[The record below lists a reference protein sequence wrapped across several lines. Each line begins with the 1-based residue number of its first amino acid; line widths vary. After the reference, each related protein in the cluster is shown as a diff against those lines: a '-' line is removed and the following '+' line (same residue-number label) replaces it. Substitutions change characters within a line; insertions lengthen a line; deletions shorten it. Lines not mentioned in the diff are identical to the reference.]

1 MGLIASLDIGSEKMV
16 MAVAAEENGECRLAG
31 IKMIALQGVQDG
43 IITDKSKVKSYIQYL
58 IRELAKDKPIDCLN
72 VALSGKAL
80 RISEHKVNV
89 PIRKKVRESDIA
101 QAENRC
107 TELVLWKGDELV
119 DIIPVTYAVDRGNY
133 VTDPVGMTAKSL
145 DVRFR
150 VYLSDAAYLTE
161 IRELLEACGVENV
174 EFFPPVRAYMEAL
187 DVYDRSEPFALI
199 DMGATHTEVVLFRD
213 GGLRYEISLP
223 LGAQTIDHDIVRAF
237 SLEDIQLAK
246 KMKHQYGVAIRAVC
260 KNEKIDIPDVK
271 KRIEKR
277 DLAKVIQC
285 RMEELLEGAV
295 YQIQQWRFNDP
306 KKEIVLTGGGSRLA
320 ETELL
325 LGRLSGQKVIRA
337 KAAGIKTT
345 NEDILEAP
353 SCLVALGLLLCE
365 HSEPLEEKGGWGS
378 WLNSIFR

>member
-80 RISEHKVNV
+80 WISEHKVNV

-107 TELVLWKGDELV
+107 TELVLSKGDELV

-161 IRELLEACGVENV
+161 IRELMEACGVENV

-365 HSEPLEEKGGWGS
+365 HSEPLEEK
-378 WLNSIFR
+378 